1 MKKKKKLFRL
11 AQLMKQRG
19 RGRMIAKVKKMFELL
34 SRKYSLLSSLLFSYL
49 NNSNEECECNE
60 MDHGRKLNNHERVE
74 LRREEAWG
82 TCKLSMHAETIMLVY
97 SLTTV

>member
-60 MDHGRKLNNHERVE
+60 MDHGRKLNNHERAEERGGMGNVQIVNA
-74 LRREEAWG
+74 RRDNNAG
-82 TCKLSMHAETIMLVY
+82 LFTDNS
-97 SLTTV
+97 